1 MTKIYIYKKNDLFTG
16 FELDGH
22 TEKEILCAA
31 ISTATQM
38 TVLGIKDE
46 LKLKPKVIVGDGYL
60 KMTIREKDITNEK
73 VQLLM
78 KTCYDSLAQII
89 KNEKKYVK
97 LEVKEDV

>member
-1 MTKIYIYKKNDLFTG
+1 MTKINIYKNNGLFTG

-22 TEKEILCAA
+22 TEKEVLCAA

-46 LKLKPKVIVGDGYL
+46 LKLNPFIKVSDGYL
-60 KMTIREKDITNEK
+60 KLIIDEKDVKNEK

-78 KTCYDSLAQII
+78 KTCYDTLKQII
-89 KNEKKYVK
+89 KNQKKYVK
-97 LEVKEDV
+97 LEVKENV

>member
-22 TEKEILCAA
+22 TEKEILCSA

-38 TVLGIKDE
+38 TVLGINDE

-60 KMTIREKDITNEK
+60 KMTIREKDISNEK

-78 KTCYDSLAQII
+78 KTCYDTLRQIT